1 MNRSRRSLVTA
12 TASVG
17 LALAWFAI
25 APPVLAH
32 HSAAMFDTSKEIMV
46 EGVVTEY
53 AWKNPHS
60 YLTVRTA
67 TGPQVL
73 ELGPPST
80 LGPLGL
86 KRDTIKIGD
95 KVSVRASPPRTGAV
109 ALGREL
115 VRPDGTTVPLML
127 GTASSRRPPSVA
139 QADSLAGIWVPEG
152 FFGFL
157 RSRATWPLTEQG
169 KAALKVA
176 NMKESTQNQ
185 CVPVGAPMVMH
196 YPTANRIEVK
206 RDVVRI
212 RVDWM
217 GAERV
222 VYLDGRK
229 PPANAKPTLQG
240 FSTGRWEGKALVIDT
255 TQFAEHR
262 EGNALGLPS
271 GRRKHLIEKFSLS
284 DDRQHLTYEFV
295 LEDPDWLTAPVK
307 QSIQWDYH
315 PEIEPSGVKCDVG
328 AASRYL
334 KEE

>member
-1 MNRSRRSLVTA
+1 MDRSHRRLVTA
-12 TASVG
+12 TASAMFV
-17 LALAWFAI
+17 LACLAI
-25 APPVLAH
+25 GAPAFAH
-32 HSAAMFDTSKEIMV
+32 HSAAMFDSSREVMV

-60 YLTVRTA
+60 YLTIRTA
-67 TGPQVL
+67 SGTQVL

-86 KRDTIKIGD
+86 KRDTIKVGD
-95 KVSVRASPPRTGAV
+95 QIKVRANPPRTGTLY
-109 ALGREL
+109 LGREL
-115 VRPDGTTVPLML
+115 VRADGTAVPLNISA
-127 GTASSRRPPSVA
+127 GSRRPAVA

-157 RSRATWPLTEQG
+157 QSRAHWPLTDKG
-169 KAALKVA
+169 RAALQAA
-176 NMKESTQNQ
+176 NSKDSTQNQ
-185 CVPVGAPMVMH
+185 CIPVGAPMVMH
-196 YPTANRIEVK
+196 YPTANRIEIA

-212 RVDWM
+212 HVDWM
-217 GAERV
+217 DAERV

-229 PPANAKPTLQG
+229 PPANAKPTMQG
-240 FSTGRWEGKALVIDT
+240 FSTGKWEGKTLVIDT

-271 GRRKHLIEKFSLS
+271 GLRKHLVERFTLT
-284 DDRQHLTYEFV
+284 DDRQHLTYEFT

-315 PEIEPSGVKCDVG
+315 PEIEPSGTRCDVE

-334 KEE
+334 KGE